1 MHELALSRAIVDAAL
16 RHADGRPI
24 TTVHVRLG
32 ALRQAVP
39 ESLAFYFDVAAA
51 DAGCAGARLEL
62 EPVPALLRCPACG
75 REWDPEPPPLAAHPP
90 APPPAVVVV
99 AGMRGEVRPLRG
111 DPAGVPRFGC
121 PDCGAGGRAV
131 AGEELEVAWIE
142 VEDPGLPEPPD
153 HRDRQPSP
161 ERSA

>member
-16 RHADGRPI
+16 RHAEGRRV
-24 TTVHVRLG
+24 TAVHVRLG

-39 ESLAFYFDVAAA
+39 ESLAFYFDLVAAQ
-51 DAGCAGARLEL
+51 AGCEGARLEL

-75 REWDPEPPPLAAHPP
+75 REWDPAPPPLAAHG
-90 APPPAVVVV
+90 A
-99 AGMRGEVRPLRG
+99 L
-111 DPAGVPRFGC
+111 PAGALPPIPSFGC
-121 PDCGAGGRAV
+121 PECGAGGVAI

-142 VEDPGLPEPPD
+142 VEEPGPPQP
-153 HRDRQPSP
+153 RRPADRQPSP